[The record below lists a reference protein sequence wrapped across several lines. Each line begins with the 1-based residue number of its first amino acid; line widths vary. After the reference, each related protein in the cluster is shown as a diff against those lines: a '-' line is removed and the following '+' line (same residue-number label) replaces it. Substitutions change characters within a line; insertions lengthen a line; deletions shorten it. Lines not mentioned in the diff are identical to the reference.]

1 MQQFRQ
7 LVEPANE
14 DLVNDTNREDI
25 QLERIVVDE
34 HNALKGKGIGNSG
47 IRENTHGLVV
57 GIERNG
63 ERILNP
69 ASTEVFEW
77 DDVVWLVGNHKK
89 IQELLRKSDD

>member
-1 MQQFRQ
+1 M
-7 LVEPANE
+7 
-14 DLVNDTNREDI
+14 
-25 QLERIVVDE
+25 
-34 HNALKGKGIGNSG
+34 
-47 IRENTHGLVV
+47 